1 MQLGELVTVT
11 GFELLKQV
19 SSSETPR
26 KHYLNIVTAKKSTK
40 KIIKMLKNPMKIVP
54 YQRIASFLHILRLM
68 LAVWLSLLL

>member
-1 MQLGELVTVT
+1 MQSGELVTIT

-26 KHYLNIVTAKKSTK
+26 KHYWNIVTAKKSTK

-54 YQRIASFLHILRLM
+54 
-68 LAVWLSLLL
+68 